1 MSKNDIIRA
10 WKNPNYRNSLS
21 DAQRALLPENPAG
34 LIELSDADLDTVAGG
49 SKLTVCTG
57 SCCFITE
64 CTINPS
70 PLHACNMC

>member
-57 SCCFITE
+57 ACCQTVKPASIY
-64 CTINPS
+64 CT
-70 PLHACNMC
+70 L